1 MIMIN
6 EEIKTKLSSFFDK
19 SVIENVNFN
28 DLLKSDKDAVSAIYE
43 QYQDKEVRKKYA
55 QFFTHKNLI
64 RFVLSHVEI
73 NKDSKILDP
82 ACGVGAFLLEA
93 YKLSKNINNIYGI
106 DIDSTAIE
114 LSKIN
119 FELTFGKK
127 NNNLIKDNT
136 IKGFNLKN
144 AFPEVYKNGGFDLIV
159 GNPPFQNLYKNKDF
173 EIEEYKK
180 YSIDNG
186 IVNSASLMII
196 KSYEMLKDGGYLGFV
211 LPKNLARV
219 ESFKSVR
226 DFIIKNTTIL
236 HIYDIDHY
244 FKDVRGDQI
253 LLILKKEKP
262 LQNHQVKISVLKK
275 KCTFEKPYEYKIGQ
289 IDFEEFNFFPIFY
302 DEKIFP
308 IARKI
313 LNIKPTLADVCDN
326 NIFRGIGELG
336 AKHSSI
342 MTKPSKNSQ
351 TILRGDSIQR
361 FGIKYN
367 LYLNKEELNKKQ
379 NNKIEK
385 LSTNKIV
392 LQNICSKEGGIFAT
406 ISNKDELSLDTVTNI
421 VCKSVELKYLLALLS
436 SKLSNFFI
444 LFIVFLNSNFTMHT
458 DREYIGK
465 LPVIVNQKEQD
476 RVIKIV
482 DKLLK
487 INNKYSS
494 EFFKNYDELNKIIF
508 TIYGIKDED
517 QMIINSLLSETMSKK
532 QNGYKNE

>member
-1 MIMIN
+1 MVT
-6 EEIKTKLSSFFDK
+6 EEIKTKLSNFFERNT
-19 SVIENVNFN
+19 IENVNFD
-28 DLLKSDKDAVSAIYE
+28 DLLKSDKDVISALYE

-64 RFVLSHVEI
+64 HFILSNVEI

-82 ACGVGAFLLEA
+82 ACGVGAFLLES
-93 YKLSKNINNIYGI
+93 YKISQNINNIYGI
-106 DIDSTAIE
+106 DIDNTAIE

-119 FELTFGKK
+119 FELTFGKN
-127 NNNLIKDNT
+127 NNNLVKSNT
-136 IKGFNLKN
+136 LMGFDLKKS
-144 AFPEVYKNGGFDLIV
+144 FPEIYSNGGFDLIV

-173 EIEEYKK
+173 IVDEYKK
-180 YSIDNG
+180 YEISDG
-186 IVNSASLMII
+186 VVNSASLMII
-196 KSYEMLKDGGYLGFV
+196 KSYEMLKSGGYLGFV
-211 LPKNLARV
+211 LPKNLVRV
-219 ESFKSVR
+219 ESFKAVR
-226 DFIIKNTTIL
+226 NFIIKNTTIL

-253 LLILKKEKP
+253 LLIIKKEEP
-262 LQNHQVKISVLKK
+262 LQNHQVKVSILKK
-275 KCTFEKPYEYKIGQ
+275 KCTFEKPYEYKINQ
-289 IDFEEFNFFPIFY
+289 NIFKEFNFFPIFY

-313 LNIKPTLADVCDN
+313 LNIKPTLADVCEN

-336 AKHSSI
+336 AKHPSI
-342 MTKPSKNSQ
+342 KTVSLKNHQ
-351 TILRGDSIQR
+351 KIFRGDSIER

-379 NNKIEK
+379 KNKIEK
-385 LSTNKIV
+385 LNTEKIV
-392 LQNICSKEGGIFAT
+392 LQNICSREGGIFAT

-421 VCKSVELKYLLALLS
+421 ICKSVELKYLLAILS

-465 LPVIVNQKEQD
+465 LPVVVNQKEKEK
-476 RVIKIV
+476 VIKIV
-482 DKLLK
+482 DKLLT
-487 INNKYSS
+487 IENKYSS

-508 TIYGIKDED
+508 AIYDIKDED
-517 QMIINSLLSETMSKK
+517 QIIINSLLSETMSKK